1 MFVWPCVFCVFAL
14 CAVCVSGVV
23 CLFVLQCVCFVVL
36 AFVCLVC
43 APVCVCCVCFLLMS
57 VCVKADVVWLCVLF
71 LFAFRIH
78 LLFDRFCL
86 SLLVFVSSVCLFG
99 FP

>member
-1 MFVWPCVFCVFAL
+1 MLCLICVLASLFVCACWVVFGGVCCWFKPCLFWN
-14 CAVCVSGVV
+14 VCVVISG
-23 CLFVLQCVCFVVL
+23 CL
-36 AFVCLVC
+36 
-43 APVCVCCVCFLLMS
+43 S
-57 VCVKADVVWLCVLF
+57 LF